1 MSPNDADRPPV
12 RRFAHDA
19 MACTFEL
26 LLCEPDARYAAQ
38 AADEAFAELDR
49 LEDELSRFV
58 PTSDVARINRLQP
71 GEAVTVCEA
80 TLECLELADQIARLT
95 GGAFDAA
102 YASDPPA
109 AGPPLMVDRRGGR
122 VAATR
127 AGVQL
132 DLGGSGKGYAR
143 DRLAWLLRQ
152 WDITRALLHAG
163 QSTALACGPGPDGA
177 GWRLPLRDPRGADH
191 PLGHVCLR
199 DAALSG
205 SGRTLHGA
213 HIVDPR
219 TGNAAAGHLATW
231 AVAPSAALAD
241 GLSTAAMVLD
251 EAAIRQICR
260 RAEGVAIGVLDEGAD
275 RPRWIDPRAAAG
287 FTPAG
292 ESV

>member
-1 MSPNDADRPPV
+1 MNPSDADRPPV
-12 RRFAHDA
+12 QRFEHDA

-49 LEDELSRFV
+49 LEAELSRFV

-71 GEAVTVCEA
+71 GEAVAVCEA
-80 TLECLELADQIARLT
+80 TLECLELADQVARLT
-95 GGAFDAA
+95 GGAFDVA

-109 AGPPLMVDRRGGR
+109 AGEPLMVDRRGAR
-122 VAATR
+122 VAVTR
-127 AGVQL
+127 AGVRL
-132 DLGGSGKGYAR
+132 DLGGIGKGYAL
-143 DRLAWLLRQ
+143 DRLARLLRQ
-152 WDITRALLHAG
+152 WDITCALLHAG
-163 QSTALACGPGPDGA
+163 QSTALACGPGPGGE

-191 PLGHVCLR
+191 TLGHVCLR

-219 TGNAAAGHLATW
+219 AGTAAAGHLAAW
-231 AVAPSAALAD
+231 ALAPSAALAD

-251 EAAIRQICR
+251 EAAIRQVCR
-260 RAEGVAIGVLDEGAD
+260 QADGVAIGVLDERSG
-275 RPRWIDPRAAAG
+275 RPRWIDPRAAAR

-292 ESV
+292 ESA